1 MGFVISREAG
11 QKNQE
16 LASTANDK
24 LAHDI
29 RASLHIVIGN
39 IELMLDDAEG
49 KFSAEQHLN
58 LQTVLTHSA
67 RLLEISE
74 EIIRRL
80 ELVSHNTK

>member
-1 MGFVISREAG
+1 MLPMISKEVSP
-11 QKNQE
+11 KNVE
-16 LASTANDK
+16 LASTGNDK

-29 RASLHIVIGN
+29 RASLHIIIGN
-39 IELMLDDAEG
+39 AELMMDDIGG
-49 KFSAEQHLN
+49 KISAEQRLN

-80 ELVSHNTK
+80 DLVSKNEK